1 MAHAFPLTDVSDE
14 AAAIINEVL
23 KRRVGRFG
31 FTRAEI
37 RPGEDHDGDPVIFVE
52 ARYKRT
58 DEPVDS
64 RETFESRSEIRRK
77 LFAIGEHRFPH
88 IRHHFARGQPILGYS

>member
-14 AAAIINEVL
+14 AVAIIKEVL
-23 KRRVGRFG
+23 KRRLGRYG

-52 ARYKRT
+52 ARHKLT
-58 DEPVDS
+58 DEPVDA
-64 RETFESRSEIRRK
+64 RETSGAVGKAKRAHGGAASTR
-77 LFAIGEHRFPH
+77 
-88 IRHHFARGQPILGYS
+88 AR